1 MLSWL
6 VGAGS
11 SAISNHVSGRSA
23 SWWTG
28 PNSLWGS
35 ITGGGGNEAGVT
47 VQTERP
53 GDKDSTPLIIGAF
66 VLYLFLK

>member
-1 MLSWL
+1 MFSWL

-11 SAISNHVSGRSA
+11 SAIVNHVSGRSA

-28 PNSLWGS
+28 PNSIWGS

-47 VQTERP
+47 VQTARP
-53 GDKDSTPLIIGAF
+53 VGDNTPLIFGAV

>member
-1 MLSWL
+1 MWSWL

-11 SAISNHVSGRSA
+11 STITDHVSGRSA

-28 PNSLWGS
+28 PNSVWGKL
-35 ITGGGGNEAGVT
+35 TGGGGNEAGVT
-47 VQTERP
+47 VSTARP
-53 GDKDSTPLIIGAF
+53 SDNTPLIIGAV